1 MAKDD
6 GEKQREDGAGCLCW
20 DCARLGDC
28 PHANGRIKRCRL
40 FVNSVIRI
48 QDIAAAFGVSE
59 RTLQRYIQKRGR
71 QWLISAAAAKG
82 LYLVHVTEKR
92 VSWCVKL
99 PYEGNKDENDA
110 AKSSE
115 GKQ

>member
-6 GEKQREDGAGCLCW
+6 GAKQRKDGAGCLCW
-20 DCARLGDC
+20 DCARLGGC
-28 PHANGRIKRCRL
+28 PRASCRIKRCRL

-48 QDIAAAFGVSE
+48 QDIAAAFGVCT

-82 LYLVHVTEKR
+82 LHLVHAAEKR
-92 VSWCVKL
+92 ASWCVRL
-99 PYEGNKDENDA
+99 PYKGIVLHSN
-110 AKSSE
+110 AKRR
-115 GKQ
+115 KK

>member
-6 GEKQREDGAGCLCW
+6 GEKQQKDGTGCLCW
-20 DCARLGDC
+20 YCARLGGC
-28 PHANGRIKRCRL
+28 PRASCCIKRCRQ

-48 QDIAAAFGVSE
+48 RDIAVAFGVGT

-82 LYLVHVTEKR
+82 LHLVLAAEKR
-92 VSWCVKL
+92 ASWCVRL
-99 PYEGNKDENDA
+99 PYKGIVLHSN
-110 AKSSE
+110 AKRR
-115 GKQ
+115 KK